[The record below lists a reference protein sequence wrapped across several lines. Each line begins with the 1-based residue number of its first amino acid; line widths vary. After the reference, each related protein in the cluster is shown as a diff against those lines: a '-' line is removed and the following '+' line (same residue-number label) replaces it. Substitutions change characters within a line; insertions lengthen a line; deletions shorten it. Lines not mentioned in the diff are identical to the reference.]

1 MTEADDDAEHR
12 LAVLTSWA
20 LFGPLS
26 LGMVATAF
34 RADSL
39 AVAAGGYGVLIL
51 GAISHIVINRIYR
64 RDFRPGEIVTAVSL
78 FGVAVLAF
86 LAVWVFPPGFTPSGV
101 AIGLAGLGMVVVG
114 FVIYLVTRHGLTSAF
129 SMFHAE
135 RDTKGRPR
143 G

>member
-1 MTEADDDAEHR
+1 MTEADNDAEHR
-12 LAVLTSWA
+12 LAVLTSWG

-39 AVAAGGYGVLIL
+39 AVAAGGYGIL
-51 GAISHIVINRIYR
+51 LAGAISHIVINRIYR
-64 RDFRPGEIVTAVSL
+64 RDFRPGEVVAAISL
-78 FGVAVLAF
+78 FGVAVIAF
-86 LAVWVFPPGFTPSGV
+86 LAAWVLPPGLTPGGV
-101 AIGLAGLGMVVVG
+101 VIGLAGLGLVVAG

-129 SMFHAE
+129 SMFHSE
-135 RDTKGRPR
+135 RDTNGRRR